1 VTVVVEVLGLRKSYR
16 RGPEEVQA
24 LRRADLILRAG
35 ELVALVGPSGSGKTT
50 LLNVLCG
57 WEQPDGGQLSWLST
71 PGRQKL
77 PWSEV
82 AIVPQ
87 DLGLVNELTVA
98 ENVEL
103 PLWLAGQLEQGRTGA
118 ADLLERLGLARH
130 ADRLPAEVS
139 LGERQR
145 VALARA
151 MIVRPRLLLAD
162 EPTAHQD
169 ADWATAMLDAVRDLA
184 GHGTCCVVATH
195 SVEFLAWVDRVLTIS
210 DGLLRSGVDSSR

>member
-1 VTVVVEVLGLRKSYR
+1 
-16 RGPEEVQA
+16 
-24 LRRADLILRAG
+24 
-35 ELVALVGPSGSGKTT
+35 
-50 LLNVLCG
+50 
-57 WEQPDGGQLSWLST
+57 
-71 PGRQKL
+71 
-77 PWSEV
+77 
-82 AIVPQ
+82 VPQ

-103 PLWLAGQLEQGRTGA
+103 PLWLAGQLEQDRTDA

-169 ADWATAMLDAVRDLA
+169 ADWTAAMLDALRHLA

-195 SVEFLAWVDRVLTIS
+195 STEFLPQVDRVLTLS
-210 DGLLRSGVDSSR
+210 DGLLRSRVDSSR